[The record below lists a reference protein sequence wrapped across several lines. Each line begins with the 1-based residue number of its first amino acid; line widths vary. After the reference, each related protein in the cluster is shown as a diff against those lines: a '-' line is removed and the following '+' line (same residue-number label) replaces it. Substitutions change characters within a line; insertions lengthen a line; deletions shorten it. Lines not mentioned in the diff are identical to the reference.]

1 MTTFDKENIRRVF
14 ANNKVIIKINPK
26 NPPTASELS
35 LTEWKVIMQVDGQK
49 NLQEIINDLALGE
62 EESLAIFH
70 ELYQKN
76 LIEIVVEDNI
86 QSRIAGEYF
95 FKDLENILVNI
106 IGPVSKYLIDDV
118 LWELSETRES
128 FIIEKIPSLAEAISR
143 EILDDKKQVQF
154 QEEILA
160 LIKNYEI
167 Y

>member
-1 MTTFDKENIRRVF
+1 MTIFEKENIRRVF
-14 ANNKVIIKINPK
+14 PNNKVIIKINPK
-26 NPPTASELS
+26 NPPTASKLS
-35 LTEWKVIMQVDGQK
+35 LTEWKVIMQVDGKK
-49 NLQEIINDLALGE
+49 NLQEIINDSALGE

-76 LIEIVVEDNI
+76 LIEIVVDENI
-86 QSRIAGEYF
+86 LSRIAGEDF
-95 FKDLENILVNI
+95 FKDLENILVKI
-106 IGPVSKYLIDDV
+106 IGPVSMYLIDDV
-118 LWELSETRES
+118 LWELNETRES

-160 LIKNYEI
+160 LIKSYEI